1 MPLVVKDRVFENST
15 TTGTGT
21 FTLSGAVTGYQTF
34 SSAIGN
40 GNTTYYTIAN
50 GTEWEVG
57 IGTVGAGTLTRDTI
71 LESSNG
77 GTAVNFSAGT
87 KNVFCTYPAEKSVDI
102 ETAQTLSNKTLASP
116 SVTGSITFG
125 DSTTQSTA
133 PTGFA
138 FKNRII
144 NGGMSIDQ
152 RNARASTAIADD
164 TYCFD
169 RWYVLTQTASIN
181 VSGQVN
187 QENATPYNIRLTQ
200 NQASAQRMGLAQII
214 EYNNC
219 VDLRGSSVV
228 LNLRLRASNSQAIRY
243 AILEWTGTADS
254 ATSDVVNSWTN
265 TTYTTGNFF
274 ISTTTTVVAVGAITP
289 SANTWTSLST
299 PLTGTISSSLN
310 NLIVFIWTEGT
321 AAQNFTLDISAV
333 QLEKGSTATA
343 FDYRPYTTELQLC
356 QRYYET
362 GTYNYRGGYA
372 NSSVI
377 ASVATPT
384 YFKVTKRLAPT
395 VTGTNVQGTF
405 SAANIDVDGCM
416 CGRSNVVADRI
427 NNGTFTA
434 EIEL

>member
-50 GTEWEVG
+50 NTEWEVG

-169 RWYVLTQTASIN
+169 RWYALTQTASIN

-200 NQASAQRMGLAQII
+200 NQATAQRMGIAQII

-310 NLIVFIWTEGT
+310 NLIVFVWTEGT
-321 AAQNFTLDISAV
+321 AAQNFTLDISTV

-356 QRYYET
+356 QRYYEEGSYIYT
-362 GTYNYRGGYA
+362 GGYS
-372 NSSVI
+372 N
-377 ASVATPT
+377 ASVVASVNTPV
-384 YFKVTKRLAPT
+384 YFKVTKRISPT
-395 VTGTNVQGTF
+395 VTGTNSQGTF
-405 SAANIDVDGCM
+405 ATSTITVDGCA
-416 CGRSNVVADRI
+416 CGRSNVVANRI
-427 NNGTFTA
+427 NDGTFVASA
-434 EIEL
+434 EL